1 MPMRVSVLVTRPE
14 PMASQTAAR
23 LAALGFPSVIAPMLE
38 IRPVPVNLPDPG
50 SIQAVLVTSAAAIPG
65 IPASH
70 HRLPLLAVGDMTA
83 ERAKQAGFARV
94 HSAGADARA
103 LADLA
108 ARLFQPN
115 GGPLLLAIR
124 EGLGEPLE
132 LDLYDRGFTVLRHSV
147 YAAAPVSAL
156 PDPAR
161 TALQDGSIRAAMF
174 FSADTARAFVR
185 LVQAAGLAE
194 SVAEIDAL
202 AIGEPTAVA
211 LKRLPW
217 RSSQTAAL
225 PTQDEMLALLR

>member
-1 MPMRVSVLVTRPE
+1 
-14 PMASQTAAR
+14 
-23 LAALGFPSVIAPMLE
+23 
-38 IRPVPVNLPDPG
+38 
-50 SIQAVLVTSAAAIPG
+50 
-65 IPASH
+65 
-70 HRLPLLAVGDMTA
+70 MTA
-83 ERAKQAGFARV
+83 ERARQAGFTRV

-108 ARLFQPN
+108 ARLLRPN

-132 LDLYDRGFTVLRHSV
+132 LDLYDRGFTVLRHAV
-147 YAAAPVSAL
+147 YAAAPVATL

-161 TALQDGSIRAAMF
+161 TALQEGSIRTAMF

-185 LVQAAGLAE
+185 LVEAAGLAE

-202 AIGEPTAVA
+202 AIGEPAAVA

-217 RSSQTAAL
+217 RGIKTAAH